1 MQSKRIRVW
10 EALIPI
16 NAECGDPRGVN
27 EERKEKRKQEGKK
40 KAKKE
45 KKNRKNILTP

>member
-10 EALIPI
+10 GALIPI

-27 EERKEKRKQEGKK
+27 EEKKRKKKTRGKKESEKGKK
-40 KAKKE
+40 K
-45 KKNRKNILTP
+45 